1 MGGTSRVSREAQ
13 ARISEGLGVQLP
25 GPTRPRGEIPRADSA
40 AISNDRPYRDTQRNL
55 PTVWLTRRNMLHAR
69 TREPGTQTRR
79 LQPRIRRHLSLWP
92 FWPLPCS

>member
-40 AISNDRPYRDTQRNL
+40 AISNDRPYRDTQTNRATLWLTALRCRNL
-55 PTVWLTRRNMLHAR
+55 RTATGCRGRRVSIEKHRQLCQ
-69 TREPGTQTRR
+69 G
-79 LQPRIRRHLSLWP
+79 
-92 FWPLPCS
+92 